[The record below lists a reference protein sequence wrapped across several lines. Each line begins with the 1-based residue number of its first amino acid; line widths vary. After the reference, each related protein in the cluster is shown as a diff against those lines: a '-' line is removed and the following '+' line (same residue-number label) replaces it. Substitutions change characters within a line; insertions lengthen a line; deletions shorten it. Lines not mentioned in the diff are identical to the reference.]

1 MTSHKI
7 CMLGAGQIGTFYTMT
22 LHNLRGRNRVHAIY
36 SRSSERADKFAKEW
50 GIPKSSTYLAEAVQD
65 SAFNV
70 VLIGLA
76 NDHHGLN
83 FLKSN

>member
-1 MTSHKI
+1 MTTHKI
-7 CMLGAGQIGTFYTMT
+7 CMLRAGQIGNFYITT
-22 LHNLRGRNRVHAIY
+22 LHNLRGCDRVYAIY
-36 SRSSERADKFAKEW
+36 SCSSERADKFAKEW
-50 GIPKSSTYLAEAVQD
+50 GIPKSSSNLAAGVQD

-83 FLKSN
+83 FSKSN

>member
-22 LHNLRGRNRVHAIY
+22 LHNLRGRDRVHAIY

-50 GIPKSSTYLAEAVQD
+50 GIPKSSTYLAKAVQD
-65 SAFNV
+65 SLVNV
-70 VLIGLA
+70 VVIGLP

-83 FLKSN
+83 FSKSN